1 MLVNTANVF
10 ALIHIFGL
18 FHNET
23 NYKEDII
30 ILLRR
35 AHIYAVKHFSP
46 INLKQQTVALWA
58 SMLAKA

>member
-10 ALIHIFGL
+10 ALINIFGL

-35 AHIYAVKHFSP
+35 AHIYAVKHFSS
-46 INLKQQTVALWA
+46 INLKQQTVAL
-58 SMLAKA
+58 